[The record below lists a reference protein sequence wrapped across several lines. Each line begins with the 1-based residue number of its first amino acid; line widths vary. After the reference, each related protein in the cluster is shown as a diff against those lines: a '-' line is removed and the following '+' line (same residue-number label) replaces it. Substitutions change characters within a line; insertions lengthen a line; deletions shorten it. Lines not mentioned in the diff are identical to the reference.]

1 MGAIALSIIVSQFFV
16 QSYISKQQDD
26 SRIINIAGRQRML
39 SQQISKFALQRSTY
53 QDTTSA
59 TQEKL
64 NEALEQFKTTHLAL
78 QGQEIGPFTHQQNS
92 PAIQKMFAAL
102 EEHFEPIYTA
112 GKASVQYR
120 TISTTAQLDSILA
133 HEGLFLQ
140 GMNAIVYQYDA
151 EARAKVAKLKEIEF
165 YLLVV
170 SLAII
175 ASELLF
181 IFIPLAKNVRGTVQK
196 LVTSQNQSH
205 QMARELNKLYEELG
219 KSYQDLEAVNS
230 QPKAPVLLATLQPT
244 GEFIQAIP
252 LAKLL
257 GKKPEAIMGR
267 INNLLIENGYK
278 PDVGKG
284 LIDLVSSG
292 RSWVGELKLENEG
305 GDLLWIDSFLIPVL
319 GSQEVKWV
327 GRDITEF
334 KEAKA
339 RSREINKERIEKSVK
354 EQQYRSSLILRG
366 QEEER
371 KRLSRELHD
380 GVGQMLS
387 GMKMLLESTVAS
399 SGPMKK
405 RLDDA
410 RGLMK
415 SIIQEIRRV
424 SFNLT
429 PSSLE
434 DFGLLAAVQKFCT
447 EYSKFTETE
456 LVFENKTRFINRLSE
471 TIETNLYRIIQEAVN
486 NALKY
491 SKANRITIRFVH
503 DVQALVI
510 TIADNG
516 KGFNLEDMT
525 NTGHFEKA
533 GHGIFNMRERAS
545 YIGGE
550 FEIDTQLGQGTC
562 IRIKLDLTN
571 HD

>member
-292 RSWVGELKLENEG
+292 RSWVGELKLENEE